1 MEILAYLVYILPFIV
16 FSPILIIGIIKFK
29 NLFSYK
35 KSNLEYT
42 EAKLTKTDYASMYQH
57 SRAGISYTTYGY
69 QKIGTYVF
77 TIDDREYE
85 FKYSS
90 DRDHGFL
97 PDTITACYP
106 KGKPQKAFA
115 EGNAPFVKGFFN
127 AITWIFV
134 YYVVS
139 ISVLMLAIHFFL

>member
-1 MEILAYLVYILPFIV
+1 MEILVYILPFAV
-16 FSPILIIGIIKFK
+16 LSPILIIGIIKFK

-42 EAKLTKTDYASMYQH
+42 EAKLTKTDYASMY
-57 SRAGISYTTYGY
+57 SRTRAAGSYTAYSYT
-69 QKIGTYVF
+69 KIGTYVF
-77 TIDDREYE
+77 TVDDTEYE

-115 EGNAPFVKGFFN
+115 EGNAPFVKEFFN
-127 AITWIFV
+127 AITWILV
-134 YYVVS
+134 YYIVS
-139 ISVLMLAIHFFL
+139 GTALILAIHFFL

>member
-1 MEILAYLVYILPFIV
+1 MEILVYILPFAV
-16 FSPILIIGIIKFK
+16 LSPILIIGIIKFK

-35 KSNLEYT
+35 KTNLEYA
-42 EAKLTKTDYASMYQH
+42 EAKLTKTDYDSMYQH

-77 TIDDREYE
+77 TVDDKEYE

-106 KGKPQKAFA
+106 KGKPKKAFA
-115 EGNAPFVKGFFN
+115 EGNTPFVRDFFN
-127 AITWIFV
+127 AITWILV
-134 YYVVS
+134 YFIASSMVFAV
-139 ISVLMLAIHFFL
+139 AFHFFV

>member
-1 MEILAYLVYILPFIV
+1 MEILVYILPFAV
-16 FSPILIIGIIKFK
+16 LSPILIIGIIKFK

-35 KSNLEYT
+35 KANLEYA
-42 EAKLTKTDYASMYQH
+42 EAKLTKTDYDSMYQH

-77 TIDDREYE
+77 TVDDTEYE

-106 KGKPQKAFA
+106 KGKPKKAFA

-127 AITWIFV
+127 AITWILV
-134 YYVVS
+134 YFIASSMVFAV
-139 ISVLMLAIHFFL
+139 AFHFFV